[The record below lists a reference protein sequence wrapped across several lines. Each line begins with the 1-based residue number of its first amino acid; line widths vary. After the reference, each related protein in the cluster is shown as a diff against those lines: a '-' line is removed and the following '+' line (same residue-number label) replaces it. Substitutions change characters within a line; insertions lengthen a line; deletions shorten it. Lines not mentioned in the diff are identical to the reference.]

1 MLLEKS
7 GKPEPETGNDHVEQ
21 AKAWRTKILSDPKN
35 ISNRL
40 SKQIQIL

>member
-1 MLLEKS
+1 MKKS
-7 GKPEPETGNDHVEQ
+7 GKPGTEAGSDHAHQ
-21 AKAWRTKILSDPKN
+21 TKAWRTKVLSSSEN

>member
-1 MLLEKS
+1 MVSLEQKREAIVLL
-7 GKPEPETGNDHVEQ
+7 KPKTWG
-21 AKAWRTKILSDPKN
+21 TKILSYLES